1 MDPVLLPRLFD
12 VLDQLAEKPAPVSRK
27 MLSIKKPLT
36 KKRFTR
42 IGRVLESL
50 QVARINGES
59 LTPDVDLDT
68 LVAYWE
74 AANLEEINTFFRRY
88 RPYETFLHFLKAKE
102 SIYVPPC
109 TVPEERQRMGMQLR
123 RDNTGLTFVA
133 IDTFKWWGLAVGQVY
148 LSHIGDRKIYWGAEK
163 PSLDIFEKSVHSHY
177 KKIQPLDGFAN
188 IGQLADLVCRELK
201 ISFIR
206 FEKLFVQLCL
216 QRRGYM
222 TSTSLARIPSSKSP
236 VQTLLPRSQGKR
248 NGKQNGWIKKRFYG
262 RWYIDQWSKRKNGQI
277 PARLGNS
284 LIIGDTSHE

>member
-12 VLDQLAEKPAPVSRK
+12 ILDQLAEKSAPVTRK
-27 MLSIKKPLT
+27 NLSIKKPLT

-59 LTPDVDLDT
+59 LVPDVDLDT

-74 AANLEEINTFFRRY
+74 DANLEAINTFFRRY
-88 RPYETFLHFLKAKE
+88 QPYEIFLHFLKEKE

-109 TVPEERQRMGMQLR
+109 TAPEERQQMGMQLR
-123 RDNTGLTFVA
+123 RENTGLTFVA
-133 IDTFKWWGLAVGQVY
+133 IDTFKWWGLVVGQVY

-177 KKIQPLDGFAN
+177 KEIQPLDGFAN
-188 IGQLADLVCRELK
+188 IGRLADLVCRDLK

-206 FEKLFVQLCL
+206 FEELFIQLCL

-222 TSTSLARIPSSKSP
+222 TSTSLARPPSSKSS
-236 VQTLLPRSQGKR
+236 VQTLLSRSHAKR
-248 NGKQNGWIKKRFYG
+248 NEKQNGWIKKRFMEDGILING
-262 RWYIDQWSKRKNGQI
+262 RSVKMVKFKPIIDNK
-277 PARLGNS
+277 
-284 LIIGDTSHE
+284 LIIGGSQ

>member
-12 VLDQLAEKPAPVSRK
+12 VLDQLAEKSAPVPRK
-27 MLSIKKPLT
+27 SLSIKKPLT

-50 QVARINGES
+50 QVARIDGES
-59 LTPDVDLDT
+59 LVPAADLDT

-74 AANLEEINTFFRRY
+74 DANLEEINTFFRRY
-88 RPYETFLHFLKAKE
+88 QPYDFFLNFLKTKE

-109 TVPEERQRMGMQLR
+109 TVPEVRQQIGKQLR
-123 RDNTGLTFVA
+123 QDKTGLTFVA
-133 IDTFKWWGLAVGQVY
+133 IDTFKWWGLVVGQVY

-163 PSLDIFEKSVHSHY
+163 PNLDIFEKSVHSHY
-177 KKIQPLDGFAN
+177 KEIQPLDGFAN

-206 FEKLFVQLCL
+206 FEELFIQLCL

-222 TSTSLARIPSSKSP
+222 TSTSLARTPSSKSP
-236 VQTLLPRSQGKR
+236 VQTLLPRSQAKR
-248 NGKQNGWIKKRFYG
+248 NGKQNEWVKKRFMEDG
-262 RWYIDQWSKRKNGQI
+262 I
-277 PARLGNS
+277 
-284 LIIGDTSHE
+284 LINERSVKMVKLEPSMITNC